1 MQKQKHLQQRP
12 TTASPAP
19 PTLNVS
25 SSSHSD
31 SFRHGDSD
39 TSLFEKSSKQTT
51 TTIKDSIIDASQ
63 TILFTTT
70 SLKRTVGRCISYT
83 DNDNLQA
90 TFTPILT
97 KAKAATERLGQILD
111 LIEDDKETVHNLIQS
126 TAQCISALKELCYIL
141 TTRLSIIVQGLDS
154 KFSRHLLI
162 HLYSATV
169 DIKEAWQIISPYLTI
184 DPLSI
189 VSNKASSFRN
199 RSDSEAHSPFVSPLC
214 SPYRDN
220 KQLYTCLKNAVTGS
234 FHVLN
239 TLQQS
244 IEETL
249 NSSVIPSLERKLKEL
264 LRQAQYVTDLAHKL
278 DKSIDS
284 RINKDEYFVNK
295 QQNRKFWEDTS
306 IYLKAMV
313 SLMTLIRSISKEED
327 FVWPRT
333 VKQGCL
339 YVTRITAEVAKL
351 WNNSSTFAQDGFFL
365 GKTERST
372 SISEQDIPMPRR
384 NT

>member
-1 MQKQKHLQQRP
+1 
-12 TTASPAP
+12 PAP

-25 SSSHSD
+25 LSSRSD

-70 SLKRTVGRCISYT
+70 SLKRAVGRCISYT

-189 VSNKASSFRN
+189 VPNKASSSRN
-199 RSDSEAHSPFVSPLC
+199 RSDNEAHSPFVSPLC
-214 SPYRDN
+214 SPYGDN

-239 TLQQS
+239 TLRQS

-264 LRQAQYVTDLAHKL
+264 LRQAQSVTDLAHKL